1 MAKAHSPLLRT
12 FGKRWLKPLT
22 LAVLLAPLVYLCAD
36 WISAVNG
43 GPHDLGFNPIQTT
56 HHFLG
61 ETAIRVLL
69 ATLAVSPLRD
79 ITGWAPL
86 ALVRR
91 RIGLAAF
98 FYALLHL
105 LVYVGLDLQWSMP
118 DLIKDVVKRTYIT
131 FGMAALVLMLP
142 LALTSTNGMIRRLG
156 HKTWDRVHW
165 LIFPLA
171 ILALIHHFFAEKGLQ
186 PGPVIH
192 AAILILLLGWR
203 LARWGLA
210 RLRPEPVAAS

>member
-1 MAKAHSPLLRT
+1 VAHSPFLRT
-12 FGKRWLKPLT
+12 FARHWLKPLT
-22 LAVLLAPLVYLCAD
+22 LAALLAPAIYLAAD

-43 GPHDLGFNPIQTT
+43 GPNDLGFNPVQTT

-69 ATLAVSPLRD
+69 VTLAISPIRD
-79 ITGWAPL
+79 ITGWAPI

-105 LVYVGLDLQWSMP
+105 LAYVGLDLQFSMP
-118 DLIKDVVKRTYIT
+118 GLVKDVLKRTYIT
-131 FGMAALVLMLP
+131 FGMAAFVLLIP

-156 HKTWDRVHW
+156 RKTWDRLHW
-165 LIFPLA
+165 LIYPLA
-171 ILALIHHFFAEKGLQ
+171 ILAVTHHFFAEKGLQ
-186 PGPVIH
+186 PGPLIH
-192 AAILILLLGWR
+192 ITILTLLLGWR
-203 LARWGLA
+203 VVRWIIA
-210 RLRPEPVAAS
+210 KTRKTPEAV